1 MNAIEITGLSWK
13 YSGKADYALKDINL
27 SIEENTFVGI
37 IGSNESG
44 KTTLVSCIKGII
56 PENYSGVFKGDIK
69 LFGKSIKE
77 CSPVEIARIIG
88 MVFSDPDAQFTS
100 MSVEEEIA
108 FGLENMGIGVKEIKE
123 RIEWVS
129 KLTSIENLLV
139 KPPYDLSGGQKQ
151 RIAIASILAMKPKI
165 IILDE
170 PTSMLDPFA
179 KDNIFSLLQKMKE
192 ELKVTVLV
200 VEHNIEKIAELA
212 DSIILVS
219 DGKIEKVGK
228 TDGFFN
234 DIEFIE
240 KHSVKVPEAIKFIS
254 KVYEK
259 KGISQGIP
267 VKFNEIQNRMEGL
280 LEER

>member
-1 MNAIEITGLSWK
+1 MNAIEVNGLSWK
-13 YSGKADYALKDINL
+13 YSGREDYAIKDVSL
-27 SIEENTFVGI
+27 TIEENTFVGI

-56 PENYSGVFKGDIK
+56 PENFSGIFKGDVK
-69 LFGKSIKE
+69 LFGKSIKD
-77 CSPVEIARIIG
+77 CSSSDIAKVVG

-108 FGLENMGIGVKEIKE
+108 FGLENIGLGVKEIKE

-129 KLTSIENLLV
+129 EITSIGNLLE

-179 KDNIFSLLQKMKE
+179 KDTIFSLLQKMKE

-212 DSIILVS
+212 DTIILVS
-219 DGKIEKVGK
+219 DGRIEKIGESER
-228 TDGFFN
+228 FFD

-240 KHSVKVPEAIKFIS
+240 KHSIKVPEAIKFIS
-254 KVYEK
+254 RVYEK
-259 KGISQGIP
+259 KADSRKIP
-267 VKFNEIQNRMEGL
+267 IKFNEIKVTMEEL
-280 LEER
+280 LEKR